1 MKLTTLDK
9 IASKHPGS
17 VVYGLVSQRSG
28 GRASLR
34 VVGDEGTLKNRLV
47 QVGIHRH
54 QRHTRGY
61 KICGTGSFESGGD
74 LVFLWG
80 HQFTVGKRNSL
91 VVTPLQQPLSEGDVP
106 LHEIH

>member
-54 QRHTRGY
+54 QRHEKGY
-61 KICGTGSFESGGD
+61 KACGTGLFQCSGRG
-74 LVFLWG
+74 LVLLKG
-80 HQFTVGKRNSL
+80 EYRFTVGKHGAL
-91 VVTPLQQPLSEGDVP
+91 VVTPLQQPLPE
-106 LHEIH
+106 EI